1 MNLKLVRVA
10 QHDNST
16 FGVLLCAN
24 RPMFVTLEDLWRN
37 NERMVSC
44 IPAGTYKVKRHVSPK
59 FGNCFRVEDVPG
71 RSEILIHAGNTHVD
85 THGCILLG
93 LMYGTLGTTAAIL
106 SSRAAMDSFLTVLKD
121 VTETTLT
128 ITEAYDKQ

>member
-1 MNLKLVRVA
+1 MKNLRLVRVA

-44 IPAGTYKVKRHVSPK
+44 IPAGTYTVKRHFSPK
-59 FGNCFRVEDVPG
+59 FGVCFKVEDVPG
-71 RSEILIHAGNTHVD
+71 RSDILIHAGNTHND

-93 LMYGTLGTTAAIL
+93 LMFGTLGTTAAIL
-106 SSRAAMDSFLTVLKD
+106 SSKAAMDSFLTALKD
-121 VTETTLT
+121 VDETTLT
-128 ITEAYDKQ
+128 IKQAYD

>member
-1 MNLKLVRVA
+1 MKLTLVRVA

-44 IPAGTYKVKRHVSPK
+44 IPVGTYKVKRHFSPK
-59 FGNCFRVEDVPG
+59 FGVCFKVEDVPG
-71 RSEILIHAGNTHVD
+71 RSDILIHAGNTHND

-93 LMYGTLGTTAAIL
+93 LMFGTLGTTAAIL
-106 SSRAAMDSFLTVLKD
+106 SSKAAMEAFLTALKD
-121 VTETTLT
+121 VQETTL
-128 ITEAYDKQ
+128 IIEQAYD

>member
-1 MNLKLVRVA
+1 MKLDLVRVA
-10 QHDNST
+10 QYDNST

-24 RPMFVTLEDLWRN
+24 RPMFLTLEDLWRN

-44 IPAGTYKVKRHVSPK
+44 IPAGTYTVKRHVSPK

-93 LMYGTLGTTAAIL
+93 LMFGTLGTTAAIL
-106 SSRAAMDSFLTVLKD
+106 SSRAAMESFLTVLKD

-128 ITEAYDKQ
+128 ITEAYDK